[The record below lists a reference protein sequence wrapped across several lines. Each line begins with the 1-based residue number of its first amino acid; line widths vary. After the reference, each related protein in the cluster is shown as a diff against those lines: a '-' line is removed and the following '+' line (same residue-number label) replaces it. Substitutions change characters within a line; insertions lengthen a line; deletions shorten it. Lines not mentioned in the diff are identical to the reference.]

1 MTNNNQL
8 MMTVLKIL
16 KMRIDH
22 ARTPQTKSALIFS
35 YNLIVHALQGNE
47 KKINEYLEREEAAN
61 DKTEKNPKG
70 N

>member
-1 MTNNNQL
+1 MTNNNRL

-35 YNLIVHALQGNE
+35 YNLMVYALQGNE
-47 KKINEYLEREEAAN
+47 KKINEFLEKEIIAHE
-61 DKTEKNPKG
+61 
-70 N
+70 

>member
-1 MTNNNQL
+1 MTNNNRL

-35 YNLIVHALQGNE
+35 YNLMVYALQGNE
-47 KKINEYLEREEAAN
+47 KKINEFREKEIIAH
-61 DKTEKNPKG
+61 E
-70 N
+70 

>member
-1 MTNNNQL
+1 MAESG
-8 MMTVLKIL
+8 
-16 KMRIDH
+16 D
-22 ARTPQTKSALIFS
+22 
-35 YNLIVHALQGNE
+35 E

>member
-1 MTNNNQL
+1 

-35 YNLIVHALQGNE
+35 YNLIVYALQGNE
-47 KKINEYLEREEAAN
+47 KKINEYLEREQN
-61 DKTEKNPKG
+61 NS
-70 N
+70 

>member
-1 MTNNNQL
+1 MTNNNRL

-35 YNLIVHALQGNE
+35 YNLMVYALQGNE
-47 KKINEYLEREEAAN
+47 KKINEFLEKEIAAH
-61 DKTEKNPKG
+61 E
-70 N
+70 